1 MENGRGVLEGDVWQE
16 FGGENCWEMVFF
28 LRPSEAFLFWQNRGR
43 NRGNFQT
50 SPFLTCHAFGLAAFL
65 FCNLGH
71 CASSTIFTCFI
82 DNWRLKN
89 QDKAWILGRRSNS
102 SGQAKMKSY
111 VMLGHFSVTS
121 APSFTVVLSSLGT
134 APGWVS
140 KVLITRNCG
149 EANGS
154 CAAWMYLHLR
164 ERQKRA
170 DGNT

>member
-1 MENGRGVLEGDVWQE
+1 
-16 FGGENCWEMVFF
+16 
-28 LRPSEAFLFWQNRGR
+28 
-43 NRGNFQT
+43 
-50 SPFLTCHAFGLAAFL
+50 
-65 FCNLGH
+65 
-71 CASSTIFTCFI
+71 
-82 DNWRLKN
+82 
-89 QDKAWILGRRSNS
+89 
-102 SGQAKMKSY
+102 MKSY

-134 APGWVS
+134 APGWVC